1 MIRDPFFDDFDGPRQ
16 EAQRLVGDERFA
28 RVLEPSPPAVLDGDF
43 FADDPVRAQAPAGT
57 EVVSPV
63 TGPDVSTTWDD
74 WLAQP
79 AHADHAAWAAERWLG
94 AYRRLPVAPATL
106 VDTRLALHRLAVY
119 VISPA
124 RRQVN
129 TKIGLRFTRGGFGTP
144 FFQRT
149 IPGPR
154 PLEHQ
159 QVRVAGTTLVHQV
172 GGGTARSGSAAAVP
186 LTTLS
191 RAAAMIL
198 EGPPDEEW
206 AKGFDVPP
214 LGDPD
219 EDLAIDPEAA
229 AFLGDWY
236 GFSWSVLEEL
246 RADAHSTDAGRVQLW
261 PEHFDIA
268 IGLGPAGAHADIG
281 GSPGDDNHPEPYVYV
296 SPWDPHPN
304 DPYWNEPFGAS
315 LSYQAIL
322 EGASALAFFRRGAPP
337 SLSLRRWPGW
347 GRDRMQGAREAGGSD
362 RDASQDCRQNVGRWA
377 TSSSLRASAPATRR
391 PSEASWPRSTRPW
404 CASPRST
411 CRRVLSPRRS
421 PRRPGWWSFRASIG
435 SRDGPH

>member
-1 MIRDPFFDDFDGPRQ
+1 MNRDPLFDDFDGPRQ
-16 EAQRLVGDERFA
+16 EAQRLVGDGRFA

-63 TGPDVSTTWDD
+63 PGPDVSRTWDE
-74 WLAQP
+74 WLARP
-79 AHADHAAWAAERWLG
+79 ANADHAGWAAERWLG
-94 AYRRLPVAPATL
+94 AYRRLPAAPATL

-172 GGGTARSGSAAAVP
+172 GGGTARSGSAAALP
-186 LTTLS
+186 ITTLS

-219 EDLAIDPEAA
+219 EDLAVDPEAA

-246 RADAHSTDAGRVQLW
+246 RADAASTDSGRVQLW
-261 PEHFDIA
+261 PEHFDA
-268 IGLGPAGAHADIG
+268 AFDCLPEGRRVTFGA
-281 GSPGDDNHPEPYVYV
+281 SPGDAAVPEPYLYAL
-296 SPWDPHPN
+296 PWNLEDN
-304 DPYWNEPFGAS
+304 DRELWNATTFRG
-315 LSYQAIL
+315 AIL
-322 EGASALAFFRRGAPP
+322 PLSGVVEAPDQRGRALEFYRRCREGLNP
-337 SLSLRRWPGW
+337 SR
-347 GRDRMQGAREAGGSD
+347 
-362 RDASQDCRQNVGRWA
+362 
-377 TSSSLRASAPATRR
+377 
-391 PSEASWPRSTRPW
+391 
-404 CASPRST
+404 
-411 CRRVLSPRRS
+411 
-421 PRRPGWWSFRASIG
+421 
-435 SRDGPH
+435 